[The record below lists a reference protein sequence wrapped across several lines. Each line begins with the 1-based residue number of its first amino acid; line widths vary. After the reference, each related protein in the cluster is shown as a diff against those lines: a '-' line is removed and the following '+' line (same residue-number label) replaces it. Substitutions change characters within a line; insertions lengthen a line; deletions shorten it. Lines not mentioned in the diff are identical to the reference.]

1 MQSDT
6 VKTIVYTTIHAVWL
20 LLWRGFTSTL
30 MFQLSI
36 LVIFHAL
43 IYVMDS
49 ATGKNGFFLA
59 FGFWKFVWF
68 ALNVAVIY
76 AITIIL
82 FRGLFSPL
90 IFMITTLLYAA
101 GMKYLTGS
109 LLPGLEIKEIGS
121 TIPIAIYMYFMTYFD
136 GLMRGEIQTAIV
148 YRTTNDD

>member
-1 MQSDT
+1 MQSDNI
-6 VKTIVYTTIHAVWL
+6 KIVISATAHAIWL
-20 LLWRGFTSTL
+20 LFWRGLTSTL
-30 MFQLSI
+30 MFQLSL
-36 LVIFHAL
+36 LVILHAL
-43 IYVMDS
+43 LYVMD
-49 ATGKNGFFLA
+49 ATGKTGFFLA

-82 FRGLFSPL
+82 FRGLISPL
-90 IFMITTLLYAA
+90 IFMITMVLYAA

>member
-1 MQSDT
+1 MQSDNIKT
-6 VKTIVYTTIHAVWL
+6 VISLIFHYVMLVF
-20 LLWRGFTSTL
+20 WRGLTSTL
-30 MFQLSI
+30 VFQFLI
-36 LVIFHAL
+36 LVLFNAL
-43 IYVMDS
+43 IYVMDDH
-49 ATGKNGFFLA
+49 AGKMNFFLA

-76 AITIIL
+76 TITIIL
-82 FRGLFSPL
+82 FRGLISPL
-90 IFMITTLLYAA
+90 IFMITMVLYAA